1 MAIQGWLGKWR
12 RILSG
17 WYSRE
22 RVNSGHDK
30 TAHRN
35 DNIAQDLARVDG
47 EKERQ
52 KRQAVL

>member
-1 MAIQGWLGKWR
+1 MAVQGWLGKWW

-35 DNIAQDLARVDG
+35 GNIAQDLARVDG